1 MKPVYPRNLQAI
13 LLILLLN
20 IVILSSCIDGEKAR
34 ERQELTKNYG
44 PKLEIAYYDHMK
56 SRVEACQ
63 TQNVQGLDEFAEGR
77 YLELLEQRVKESEC
91 YVSESFHEDIRSLSV
106 NEYTPVEAEALIT
119 VDTAD
124 DKTYM
129 WIVTF
134 RQVDETWKI
143 TDIRNLPRDE

>member
-1 MKPVYPRNLQAI
+1 MQ
-13 LLILLLN
+13 
-20 IVILSSCIDGEKAR
+20 
-34 ERQELTKNYG
+34 
-44 PKLEIAYYDHMK
+44 

-63 TQNVQGLDEFAEGR
+63 TQNVQGLDEFAEGS

-106 NEYTPVEAEALIT
+106 NEYTPVEAEALTT

-129 WIVTF
+129 WIVKF